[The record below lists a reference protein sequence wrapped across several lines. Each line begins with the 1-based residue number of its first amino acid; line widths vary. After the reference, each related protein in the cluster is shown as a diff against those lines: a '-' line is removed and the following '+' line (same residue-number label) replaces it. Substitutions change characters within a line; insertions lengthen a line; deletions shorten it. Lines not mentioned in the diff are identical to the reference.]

1 MIIFY
6 HLNNMTDADIIEQ
19 LPVDQSLPTHDE
31 INLINTIFKKE
42 KTNIQKILNEFK
54 DVLFVGIIFIV
65 LSIPYTENMI
75 KSIVPMTYNYT
86 YLTLIIKA
94 LIFIVLFWLIKNFWL
109 IQK

>member
-1 MIIFY
+1 
-6 HLNNMTDADIIEQ
+6 MTDADIIEQ